1 MTPVAMLSPTPTG
14 ARPERGADPEGYP
27 DDGRVTDQL
36 FLELRR
42 WTRLLGGLA
51 IFAAGLSMM
60 IRADLGLSPW
70 DVLHDAI
77 RAISPLTFG
86 QVVVVISMIVVGLA
100 WALGVRPGP
109 ATVVNSVLVGVVT
122 DLMLATGVLG
132 ELSSGPLV
140 PRVGVVLAGISAIA
154 LGTAAYIAAN
164 LGAGPRD
171 GLMLGIA
178 RRSSRSTGGARTA
191 IEATVLIVG
200 VVLGGSIGLGTV
212 IFVLAIGPGINIA
225 FRLFGMEQARRSK
238 PLAAIPRGRGN
249 T

>member
-1 MTPVAMLSPTPTG
+1 MTQVTMLSPTPTG
-14 ARPERGADPEGYP
+14 ARLGISAGPEGHP
-27 DDGRVTDQL
+27 DGRRVVDTF

-42 WTRLLGGLA
+42 WGRLLGGLA
-51 IFAAGLSMM
+51 IFAAGLTMM

-86 QVVVVISMIVVGLA
+86 QVVVVISLIVVGVA

-132 ELSSGPLV
+132 ELSSEPLI
-140 PRVGVVLAGISAIA
+140 PRIGVLLAGISAIA

-200 VVLGGSIGLGTV
+200 MALGGSIGLGTA
-212 IFVLAIGPGINIA
+212 IFVLAIGPAINIA
-225 FRLFGMEQARRSK
+225 FRLFGMEQAGRSK
-238 PLAAIPRGRGN
+238 PLATTPSGSAN